1 MAPTAFQP
9 KFTAG
14 AGTLPFCLMNRR
26 QFLDPCRLAL
36 RTGQVLGASEEH
48 WSPARDSSAQAAL
61 LRVARQA
68 MATTFEVC
76 IPFGATGALAAAQS
90 ALDLIDDLEAQ
101 MSVYR
106 PDSEVSRIN
115 RLAAER
121 PVSVEKDLFSLLER
135 AARITA
141 ETAGAFDITAGPL
154 IKSWGFYSRSHR
166 IPSALERAEVL
177 DRVAMS
183 NVILDSVRQTIQYRG
198 AGVEINLG
206 SIGKGH
212 ALDRAA
218 RMLREEWGFGS
229 ALLHG
234 GHSSVYAIGATPGDD
249 GWRVGIRH
257 PWEPGER
264 LAIVRLCDRALA
276 TSAATFQYLEHEGR
290 KLGHILD
297 PRTGWPAEEIASA
310 SVVAPSAAEA
320 DALATAFFI
329 LGVEPARDYCACH
342 PQVGAVLLPA
352 GEPASPVVFG
362 LTSDEVAVNRRA
374 S

>member
-1 MAPTAFQP
+1 
-9 KFTAG
+9 
-14 AGTLPFCLMNRR
+14 MNRR

-36 RTGQVLGASEEH
+36 RAGQALNNVEEQ
-48 WSPARDSSAQAAL
+48 WAPSPDHTAEPEL

-76 IPFGATGALAAAQS
+76 IPFGTVGALAAAQS

-106 PDSEVSRIN
+106 SESEVSRIN
-115 RLAAER
+115 RLAASG
-121 PVSVEKDLFSLLER
+121 PVSVESHLFSLFAR

-141 ETAGAFDITAGPL
+141 ETQGAFDITAGPL

-177 DRVAMS
+177 GRVGMR
-183 NVILDSVRQTIQYRG
+183 NVLLDSLRQTIQYRR

-218 RMLREEWGFGS
+218 EMLREEFRLDC

-234 GHSSVYAIGATPGDD
+234 GHSSVYAMGTAAADD

-257 PWEPGER
+257 PWRSHER
-264 LAIVRLCDRALA
+264 LAIVRLRDRALA
-276 TSAATFQYLEHEGR
+276 TSAATFQHLELDGR
-290 KLGHILD
+290 TLGHIID
-297 PRTGWPAEEIASA
+297 PRTGWPTEGMASA

-329 LGVEPARDYCACH
+329 LGVEPARDYCACR
-342 PQVGAVLLPA
+342 PEVGAVLLPA
-352 GEPASPVVFG
+352 GESAPVVLG
-362 LTSDEVAVNRRA
+362 LNSDQVAVNRRA

>member
-1 MAPTAFQP
+1 
-9 KFTAG
+9 
-14 AGTLPFCLMNRR
+14 MNRR
-26 QFLDPCRLAL
+26 QFLDPCQLAL
-36 RTGQVLGASEEH
+36 RTGQILGDSNEFR
-48 WSPARDSSAQAAL
+48 SGARDSTAQAAL

-76 IPFGATGALAAAQS
+76 IPFGVLGALPAAQS
-90 ALDLIDDLEAQ
+90 ALDLIDQLETQ

-106 PDSEVSRIN
+106 PESEVSRIN
-115 RLAAER
+115 RLAAEG

-141 ETAGAFDITAGPL
+141 ETQGAFDITAGPL

-166 IPSALERAEVL
+166 VPSALERAELLQRVGMSSVVL
-177 DRVAMS
+177 DS
-183 NVILDSVRQTIQYRG
+183 LRQTIQYRR

-218 RMLREEWGFGS
+218 GMLREEWGVEA

-234 GHSSVYAIGATPGDD
+234 GHSSVYAMGAAPGDD

-257 PWEPGER
+257 PWRPGER
-264 LAIVRLCDRALA
+264 LAILRLCDRALA
-276 TSAATFQYLEHEGR
+276 TSAATFQHLEHEGR

-297 PRTGWPAEEIASA
+297 PRTGWPAEGIASA

-329 LGVEPARDYCACH
+329 LGVEPAHDYCAHH

-352 GEPASPVVFG
+352 GELASPVIFG
-362 LTSDEVAVNRRA
+362 LTSDEVAVNRQA

>member
-1 MAPTAFQP
+1 
-9 KFTAG
+9 
-14 AGTLPFCLMNRR
+14 
-26 QFLDPCRLAL
+26 
-36 RTGQVLGASEEH
+36 
-48 WSPARDSSAQAAL
+48 
-61 LRVARQA
+61 

-76 IPFGATGALAAAQS
+76 IPFGTVGALAAAQS

-106 PDSEVSRIN
+106 TDSDVSRIN
-115 RLAAER
+115 RLAASG
-121 PVSVEKDLFSLLER
+121 PVPVESHLFSLLAR

-141 ETAGAFDITAGPL
+141 ETQGAFDITAGPL
-154 IKSWGFYSRSHR
+154 IKCWGFYSRSHR
-166 IPSALERAEVL
+166 IPSALERAEAL
-177 DRVAMS
+177 GRVGMS
-183 NVILDSVRQTIQYRG
+183 NVLLDSDRQRIQYRRE
-198 AGVEINLG
+198 GVEINLG

-218 RMLREEWGFGS
+218 EILRQNRDLQS

-234 GHSSVYAIGATPGDD
+234 GHSSVYALRAGPGDD

-257 PWEPGER
+257 PWRPGER

-276 TSAATFQYLEHEGR
+276 TSAATFQHLEHEGR

-297 PRTGWPAEEIASA
+297 PRTGWPAEGMASA

-320 DALATAFFI
+320 DALATAFFV
-329 LGVEPARDYCACH
+329 LGVEPAREYCAGH
-342 PQVGAVLLPA
+342 SDVGAVLLLA
-352 GEPASPVVFG
+352 GESMPVVLG
-362 LTSDEVAVNRRA
+362 LTSDQVAVTRRA

>member
-1 MAPTAFQP
+1 
-9 KFTAG
+9 
-14 AGTLPFCLMNRR
+14 
-26 QFLDPCRLAL
+26 
-36 RTGQVLGASEEH
+36 
-48 WSPARDSSAQAAL
+48 
-61 LRVARQA
+61 

-76 IPFGATGALAAAQS
+76 IPFGAVGALAAAQS

-106 PDSEVSRIN
+106 SDSEVSRIN
-115 RLAAER
+115 RLAADG
-121 PVSVEKDLFSLLER
+121 PISVDKDLFSLLER

-141 ETAGAFDITAGPL
+141 ETQGAFDITAGPL

-166 IPSALERAEVL
+166 VPSALERAEVL
-177 DRVAMS
+177 DRVGMG
-183 NVILDSVRQTIQYRG
+183 NVVLDPVRQTIQYRR

-212 ALDRAA
+212 ALDRASG
-218 RMLREEWGFGS
+218 MLRKEWGVES

-234 GHSSVYAIGATPGDD
+234 GHSSVYAMGAAPGDD
-249 GWRVGIRH
+249 EWRVGIRH
-257 PWEPGER
+257 PWRAGER
-264 LAIVRLCDRALA
+264 LAIVRLRDRALA
-276 TSAATFQYLEHEGR
+276 TSAATFQHLEHEGR

-297 PRTGWPAEEIASA
+297 PRTGWPAEKIASA
-310 SVVAPSAAEA
+310 SVLAPSAAEA

-329 LGVEPARDYCACH
+329 LGVEAARDYCASH
-342 PQVGAVLLPA
+342 PHVGAVMLPA
-352 GEPASPVVFG
+352 GELASPVVFG